1 MKTPNLKD
9 DQLGS
14 LLSLVVLLL
23 VLAIIYLVILLPFSG
38 RAAEMGGAIAGM
50 ATLVGIIIGLRA
62 ARQR

>member
-1 MKTPNLKD
+1 MKTPDLKD

-23 VLAIIYLVILLPFSG
+23 ILAIIYLVILLPFSG

-50 ATLVGIIIGLRA
+50 LGLVGTIVGVRA
-62 ARQR
+62 WKQR